1 MPLLAIILMDVC
13 VCVVLEL
20 RFLPVGFAQLN
31 ALFSYIYLHKFG
43 MTGVKSSTGAVVLDH

>member
-43 MTGVKSSTGAVVLDH
+43 MTGVKSSTGAVVLEH